1 MATTKVKGIIIENKD
16 YKEKD
21 ILATIYTV
29 ELGKV
34 KALFKGVKGEKAK
47 LKAHKNIF
55 TFAEFVLENTKGNNI
70 VSQVDLIEGFYNLS
84 QDLDKF
90 YEACSIVDIV
100 KKLGNEQS
108 DPVFFLEFVKA
119 LKSLNYSV
127 VLKNITLIKF
137 LINVFKGAGY
147 PINFSECASCKAK
160 ITGKKYFNLDFGE
173 IVCGNCRK
181 NTSFEITPLIFSCLK
196 IINQTPY
203 EKLKSIKINDEGITD
218 SLILLSDNFEWR
230 FGCKFFIA

>member
-84 QDLDKF
+84 QELDKF

-100 KKLGNEQS
+100 KKLGSEQS

-119 LKSLNYSV
+119 LKNLNYYEVS
-127 VLKNITLIKF
+127 KNLTLIKF
-137 LINVFKGAGY
+137 LLKVFEGAGY
-147 PINFSECASCKAK
+147 PINFLECSSCKAM
-160 ITGKKYFNLDFGE
+160 ITGRKFFNFEIGE
-173 IVCGNCRK
+173 IVCGNCKK
-181 NTSFEITPLIFSCLK
+181 NTSIEISPLVFSSLK

-203 EKLKSIKINDEGITD
+203 EKLKSIKINNDGIMGA
-218 SLILLSDNFEWR
+218 LRLLSDNFEWR
-230 FGCKFFIA
+230 FGCKFFMT